1 MDFEGWNRRPVQNA
15 DGTWSVYVTMGGS
28 GDFNDEDVMMESVD
42 DERVSSLILSDQR
55 FPCWGRLTDVK
66 GGDGSLRN
74 LCLPVRFKRA
84 RWDPRLDARLIAR
97 LEGVTRP
104 GKMRRLQG
112 GGRLAV
118 VEHFPLDVETE
129 ALFMR
134 WMMNDER

>member
-1 MDFEGWNRRPVQNA
+1 
-15 DGTWSVYVTMGGS
+15 
-28 GDFNDEDVMMESVD
+28 
-42 DERVSSLILSDQR
+42 
-55 FPCWGRLTDVK
+55 VK

-84 RWDPRLDARLIAR
+84 RWDPRLDERLTAR